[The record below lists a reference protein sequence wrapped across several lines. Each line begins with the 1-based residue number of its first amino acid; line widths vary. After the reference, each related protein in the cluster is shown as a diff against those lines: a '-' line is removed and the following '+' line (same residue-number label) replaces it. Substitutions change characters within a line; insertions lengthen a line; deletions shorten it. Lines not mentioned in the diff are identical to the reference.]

1 MELHFKGV
9 DSEAWSHSKANYG
22 KFFFLF
28 SGPKIS
34 QIFSNP
40 VKEMGKLFFE
50 LCFTKCLLSNI
61 LLFYDF
67 QCHCRNV
74 VQGIGRN
81 QEEFFFQKKKK
92 KEKNW
97 KE

>member
-1 MELHFKGV
+1 MRQGHTAKQIMEI
-9 DSEAWSHSKANYG
+9 
-22 KFFFLF
+22 FFFF
-28 SGPKIS
+28 GSKIS

-81 QEEFFFQKKKK
+81 QEEFFFRKKRKR
-92 KEKNW
+92 EKNGKNENW
-97 KE
+97 KEL